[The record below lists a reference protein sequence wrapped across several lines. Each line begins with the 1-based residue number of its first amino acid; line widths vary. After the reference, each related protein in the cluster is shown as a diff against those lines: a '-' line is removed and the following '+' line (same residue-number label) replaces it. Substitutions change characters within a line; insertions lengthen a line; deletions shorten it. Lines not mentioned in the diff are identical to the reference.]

1 MVDNSSAVMVLKSA
15 TSFSRWVDVTKKVVS
30 VLAESFY
37 DKEQGDE
44 KSE

>member
-1 MVDNSSAVMVLKSA
+1 MVDNSSAVTVLKSA
-15 TSFSRWVDVTKKVVS
+15 TFFSRWVDVTKKVVS

>member
-1 MVDNSSAVMVLKSA
+1 MVDNSIAVTVLKSA
-15 TSFSRWVDVTKKVVS
+15 TSFSRWVNVTKKVVS